1 MNFALLTLPFISA
14 TIGWFTNYIAIKM
27 LFYPREERK
36 ILFFKLH
43 GIFPKRKAV
52 LAERLG
58 HVVATELFSMEAIKE
73 EINLEEKEDELRKSI
88 SDAVDSLIIR
98 KLEDMPGVVRALI
111 SERRI
116 EKVRASVDREVAD
129 MLPVLIGQFLDAV
142 EEVDIKA
149 IVEEKINAF
158 TSEELEGLLMS
169 VLSSELRFIEWAGAI
184 LGFMIGMLQL
194 LMVYY
199 LG

>member
-1 MNFALLTLPFISA
+1 MNIALLTLPVISA
-14 TIGWFTNYIAIKM
+14 AIGWFTNFIAIKM
-27 LFYPREERK
+27 LFYPREEQQF
-36 ILFFKLH
+36 LFFKLQ

-58 HVVATELFSMEAIKE
+58 HVVAVELFSMETIKE
-73 EINLEEKEDELRKSI
+73 EIDLHKKEEELRISI
-88 SDAVDSLIIR
+88 SNAVDSLIIR
-98 KLEDMPGVVRALI
+98 KLEDLPGVVRALI
-111 SERRI
+111 SEKRI
-116 EKVRASVDREVAD
+116 GRVRSAVDKEVAE

-149 IVEEKINAF
+149 IVEEKINGF
-158 TSEELEGLLMS
+158 TSERLESLLMS

-184 LGFMIGMLQL
+184 LGFMIGVLQL

-199 LG
+199 LA